1 MSEEIVI
8 KVPKKLAEFI
18 DNLKKEGY
26 YSSRKDFARS
36 SIEIVA
42 QLYGLPKTKKG
53 GKSLLDVLGDNKMQV
68 DEPVKTKPPQQPFPP
83 KIVTQKAE
91 TLSPEEYDVLDLF
104 AGAKFEFE
112 DALYARFTMEL
123 MKLAKAPIQKEAFL
137 KLLGGLAAKKK
148 IEKTEHSGKSVWKL
162 IDDY

>member
-1 MSEEIVI
+1 MSEEIII

-18 DNLKKEGY
+18 DSLKKEGY

-68 DEPVKTKPPQQPFPP
+68 DEPIKTKTPQPIPPRVIA
-83 KIVTQKAE
+83 KKVE
-91 TLSPEEYDVLDLF
+91 TLTPEEYDVLDLF
-104 AGAKFEFE
+104 AGAKFDYE
-112 DALYARFTMEL
+112 DALYARYTMEL
-123 MKLAKAPIQKEAFL
+123 MKLAKAPIQKEEFL
-137 KLLGGLAAKKK
+137 KLLNGLATKKK
-148 IEKTEHSGKSVWKL
+148 IDKTEHSGKIVWKL
-162 IDDY
+162 IDSY

>member
-18 DNLKKEGY
+18 DSLKKEGY

-68 DEPVKTKPPQQPFPP
+68 DEPIKTKTPQPIPPRVIA
-83 KIVTQKAE
+83 KKVE
-91 TLSPEEYDVLDLF
+91 TLTPEEYDVLDLF
-104 AGAKFEFE
+104 AGAKFDYE
-112 DALYARFTMEL
+112 DALYARYTMEL
-123 MKLAKAPIQKEAFL
+123 MKLAKAPIQKEEFL
-137 KLLGGLAAKKK
+137 RLLKGLTTKKK
-148 IEKTEHSGKSVWKL
+148 IDKTEHSGKIVWKL
-162 IDDY
+162 IDSY

>member
-18 DNLKKEGY
+18 DSLKKEGY

-68 DEPVKTKPPQQPFPP
+68 EEPVVTKPPQPLPP
-83 KIVTQKAE
+83 RVVAKKVEALT
-91 TLSPEEYDVLDLF
+91 PEEYDVLDLF
-104 AGAKFEFE
+104 AGAKFDYE
-112 DALYARFTMEL
+112 DALYARYTMEL
-123 MKLAKAPIQKEAFL
+123 MKLAKAPIQKEEFL
-137 KLLGGLAAKKK
+137 KLLKGLATKKK
-148 IEKTEHSGKSVWKL
+148 IDKTEHSGKTVWKL

>member
-1 MSEEIVI
+1 MSEEITI

-18 DNLKKEGY
+18 DNLTKEGY
-26 YSSRKDFARS
+26 YSSRKDFTRS

-68 DEPVKTKPPQQPFPP
+68 AEPIKTKTPQPLPL
-83 KIVTQKAE
+83 KITIKKAE

-104 AGAKFEFE
+104 AGAKFDFE
-112 DALYARFTMEL
+112 DALYARYTMEL
-123 MKLAKAPIQKEAFL
+123 MKLAKAPIQKEEFL
-137 KLLGGLAAKKK
+137 KLLGGLVAKKK
-148 IEKTEHSGKSVWKL
+148 IDKTEHSGKTVWKL
-162 IDDY
+162 IESY

>member
-18 DNLKKEGY
+18 DSLSKEGY

-36 SIEIVA
+36 SLEIVA

-68 DEPVKTKPPQQPFPP
+68 EEPVKTETPQPIPP
-83 KIVTQKAE
+83 KVAAKKVE
-91 TLSPEEYDVLDLF
+91 TLTPEEYDVLDLF
-104 AGAKFEFE
+104 AGAKFDYE
-112 DALYARFTMEL
+112 DALYARYTMEL
-123 MKLAKAPIQKEAFL
+123 MKLAKAPIQKEEFL
-137 KLLGGLAAKKK
+137 KLLDGLAAKKK
-148 IEKTEHSGKSVWKL
+148 IDKTEHSGKTVWKL
-162 IDDY
+162 IEGY